1 MDKLSNFF
9 RDEVGHPR
17 YGSFDDILN
26 RDDEFWEK
34 THDFIQW
41 VFPLNEASRFNQQAP
56 ILNQSSVK
64 ELASSEKT
72 KEKLLS
78 ATDRYKSF
86 LRGNNDWRS
95 GYDHNH
101 MRISR
106 VIKCLRLLSDDRSA
120 NEFKHWVAGELGD
133 DIDQIHSES
142 KRHWRL
148 S

>member
-1 MDKLSNFF
+1 MHELVSFF
-9 RDEVGHPR
+9 RDEIGHPR
-17 YGSFDDILN
+17 YGSYEVIISSS
-26 RDDEFWEK
+26 DEFWEK

-41 VFPLNEASRFNQQAP
+41 IFPLNESSRFNQKAP
-56 ILNQSSVK
+56 ILDQSSIRQL
-64 ELASSEKT
+64 LASGKT
-72 KEKLLS
+72 KEKLSLG
-78 ATDRYKSF
+78 TDRYKSF
-86 LRGNNDWRS
+86 LKANDNWRR

-106 VIKCLRLLSDDRSA
+106 VIKCLRLLLDDQSA
-120 NEFKHWVAGELGD
+120 NEFKYWVASELGN

>member
-1 MDKLSNFF
+1 MSELASFF
-9 RDEVGHPR
+9 SDELDHTK
-17 YGSFDDILN
+17 YGSFEEILN

-41 VFPLNEASRFNQQAP
+41 IFPLNEASRFNQKAP
-56 ILNQSSVK
+56 ILDHSSIRQL
-64 ELASSEKT
+64 LASDET
-72 KEKLLS
+72 KQKLLLG
-78 ATDRYKSF
+78 TDRYKSF
-86 LRGNNDWRS
+86 LKASDRWRS

-106 VIKCLRLLSDDRSA
+106 AIKSLRLLSDDQSA
-120 NEFKHWVAGELGD
+120 NGFKYWVAGELGD

-148 S
+148 A